1 MQTVLVGAFILEC
14 IILIILTIK
23 KKMSRLFILCTII
36 VAGACIWLFVSDPMG
51 PGIFRA
57 DRAGGAS
64 VDNMQDVRTAM
75 EEGRLEDAYRL
86 MQENY
91 AGKSVQ
97 YDIILSEMYARNVN
111 LRTLNDSD
119 PEYDRLLLEMTEKQ
133 MDMDKAAQSPEP
145 ALEAEESGKEG
156 GEEKGTASSQSANGP
171 EKAGIESIR
180 ADKEYRA
187 AEAGFQNA
195 KAAISAEACKRGL
208 RYLETADLLDKDHN
222 IALQF
227 QIARLSYLSG
237 QIDRARQALD
247 VVFAKGDGDGNR
259 LLGQETS
266 KLKDSCKNYEEDP
279 EEAYGAF
286 HDSYLQL
293 KQSLY
298 GGIFPNNREDLTLS
312 EASSQ
317 GGGELAGRGESRV
330 GGNWHYL
337 NDPAFEAF
345 LFRYFVGPD
354 VRISAEEAADVVEA
368 DLQVNEEV
376 KRPAMDLEGR
386 QRADFF
392 REKGEPAE

>member
-1 MQTVLVGAFILEC
+1 M
-14 IILIILTIK
+14 TIK

-64 VDNMQDVRTAM
+64 ADNMQDVRTAM
-75 EEGRLEDAYRL
+75 EEERLEDAYRL
-86 MQENY
+86 MLENY

-97 YDIILSEMYARNVN
+97 YDIILSEMYARNAN
-111 LRTLNDSD
+111 LRPLTDSD
-119 PEYDRLLLEMTEKQ
+119 PEYDRLLTEMTEKQ
-133 MDMDKAAQSPEP
+133 MDMDKAVQKLDAIS
-145 ALEAEESGKEG
+145 EAEKAGEEG
-156 GEEKGTASSQSANGP
+156 GEDKGTKSSESENLL
-171 EKAGIESIR
+171 EKDNSKGIQAE
-180 ADKEYRA
+180 KEYRM

-208 RYLETADLLDKDHN
+208 RYLETAELQDKDWN
-222 IALQF
+222 ISLQF

-237 QIDRARQALD
+237 QIDRARLALD
-247 VVFAKGDGDGNR
+247 AIFSKGDMDGSQ

-279 EEAYGAF
+279 EAAHEAF
-286 HDSYLQL
+286 HTSYLDL

-298 GGIFPNNREDLTLS
+298 GGVFPSSREDTGVAGT
-312 EASSQ
+312 EAPA
-317 GGGELAGRGESRV
+317 GGEAFIKGEPSASLD
-330 GGNWHYL
+330 WHYL

-354 VRISAEEAADVVEA
+354 VSISAEEEADVEEA
-368 DLQVNEEV
+368 DLRVNEEV
-376 KRPAMDLEGR
+376 KRPAIDLGGR

-392 REKGEPAE
+392 RERGEPGER